1 VWPAT
6 RNKQQQADGRRRLTI
21 VLWAAMEGQQ
31 ILEIVGKPKPKQGC
45 GVTVGIT
52 EEGTTKWR

>member
-31 ILEIVGKPKPKQGC
+31 ILEIVGKPKPKQRC
-45 GVTVGIT
+45 GVTMGIT